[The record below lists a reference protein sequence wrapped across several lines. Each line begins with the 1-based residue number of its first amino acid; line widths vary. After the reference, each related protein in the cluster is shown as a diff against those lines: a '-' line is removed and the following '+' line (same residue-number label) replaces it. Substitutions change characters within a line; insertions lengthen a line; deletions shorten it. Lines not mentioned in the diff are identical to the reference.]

1 MGMNGG
7 RGAKPYP
14 GPDSDVFV
22 DVSMCG
28 CCESVDTSPG
38 QAKHMAN
45 GTWHMADAT
54 RPVCPAPTTPTHRQ
68 QSFPHLTNQLQL
80 YDL

>member
-54 RPVCPAPTTPTHRQ
+54 RPVSCPDHAHPSPAI
-68 QSFPHLTNQLQL
+68 FPAEAFPVCVAA
-80 YDL
+80 